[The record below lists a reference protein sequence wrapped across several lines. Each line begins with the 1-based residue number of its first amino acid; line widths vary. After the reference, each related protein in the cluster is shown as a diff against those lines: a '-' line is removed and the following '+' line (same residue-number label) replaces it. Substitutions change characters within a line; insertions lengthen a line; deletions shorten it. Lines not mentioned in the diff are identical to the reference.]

1 MREETTEAET
11 CLTKQQRGGGGEMG
25 KEGRKG
31 GREGG
36 AKRGG
41 PEQPLCLLLPRSHSM
56 ISVLEAACLHPRAA
70 LAPLGRALWAEGSM
84 EGGWG
89 ASIRKMLLT

>member
-11 CLTKQQRGGGGEMG
+11 CLTKQQLGGEGEME
-25 KEGRKG
+25 KE

-36 AKRGG
+36 TERGG
-41 PEQPLCLLLPRSHSM
+41 SEQPLCLLLPRSHSM
-56 ISVLEAACLHPRAA
+56 VSILEAACLHPGAA
-70 LAPLGRALWAEGSM
+70 LAPLGRALWAEGRM

-89 ASIRKMLLT
+89 VSIRKMLLT